1 MKTLLVDGDN
11 LFKIGFHG
19 VRDLFVEGNHIG
31 GVFHF
36 INTLRKQIDEHN
48 YDKIIVF
55 WDGDD
60 NSAVRRK
67 LYPNYKLNR
76 RQSMNE
82 FKLESY
88 HIQKERVKEYLEE
101 CFVRQVR
108 ATECEADDLI
118 AYYCQIAKEES
129 KTILSADKDYFQLID
144 EHTSIYSPISK
155 VTFKVG
161 DKVKFGDTEFPHYN
175 VLTLKI
181 LTGDKS
187 DNISGILRLGEKTI
201 VKYFP
206 EILDSMVTFDHILTK
221 AEELLEQDK
230 KNTTLKNIVSGKTK
244 DGEFGESFYQ
254 TNKKIVDLQNP
265 LISDEG
271 RVLVEQ
277 YYADTLDPEG
287 RCYKNLIRMMTEDGF
302 FKYLGKSDDEFIK
315 FIRPLMKL
323 TRKEKR
329 QHKQQ
334 IEK

>member
-19 VRDLFVEGNHIG
+19 ARDLFVEGNHIG

-48 YDKIIVF
+48 YDKVLVF

-60 NSAVRRK
+60 NASVRREI
-67 LYPNYKLNR
+67 YPNYKLNR

-88 HIQKERVKEYLEE
+88 HSQKERVREYLEE

-108 ATECEADDLI
+108 VNNCEADDLV
-118 AYYCQIAKEES
+118 AHYCKVAIDEH

-144 EHTSIYSPISK
+144 DKTSIYSPIVK
-155 VTFKVG
+155 KTFKMG
-161 DKVKFGDTEFPHYN
+161 DKVKFGDYEFPHKN
-175 VLTLKI
+175 VLTIKI

-187 DNISGILRLGEKTI
+187 DNISGILRLGEKTLI
-201 VKYFP
+201 KYFP
-206 EILDSMVTFDHILTK
+206 EILDTELTYDYILKKTSQIL
-221 AEELLEQDK
+221 EEDK
-230 KNTTLKNIVSGKTK
+230 NNTTLKNIISGKTK
-244 DGEFGESFYQ
+244 EGEYGESYYQ
-254 TNKKIVDLQNP
+254 INKKIVDLQNP

-271 RVLVEQ
+271 KVLVEQ
-277 YYADTLDPEG
+277 YHTDTLDPEG
-287 RCYKNLIRMMTEDGF
+287 RGYKNLIRMMTEDGF
-302 FKYLGKSDDEFIK
+302 FKYLGKSDDEFVRFIK
-315 FIRPLMKL
+315 PLMKL

-329 QHKQQ
+329 QFNNK
-334 IEK
+334 K

>member
-1 MKTLLVDGDN
+1 VKTLLVDGDN

-88 HIQKERVKEYLEE
+88 HIQKQRVKEYLEE

-118 AYYCQIAKEES
+118 AYYCQIANEE
-129 KTILSADKDYFQLID
+129 
-144 EHTSIYSPISK
+144 
-155 VTFKVG
+155 
-161 DKVKFGDTEFPHYN
+161 
-175 VLTLKI
+175 
-181 LTGDKS
+181 
-187 DNISGILRLGEKTI
+187 
-201 VKYFP
+201 
-206 EILDSMVTFDHILTK
+206 
-221 AEELLEQDK
+221 
-230 KNTTLKNIVSGKTK
+230 
-244 DGEFGESFYQ
+244 
-254 TNKKIVDLQNP
+254 
-265 LISDEG
+265 
-271 RVLVEQ
+271 
-277 YYADTLDPEG
+277 
-287 RCYKNLIRMMTEDGF
+287 
-302 FKYLGKSDDEFIK
+302 
-315 FIRPLMKL
+315 
-323 TRKEKR
+323 
-329 QHKQQ
+329 
-334 IEK
+334 

>member
-36 INTLRKQIDEHN
+36 INVLRKQIDEHN
-48 YDKIIVF
+48 YDKVLVF

-60 NSAVRRK
+60 NASVRRK

-88 HIQKERVKEYLEE
+88 HSQKERVREYLEE

-108 ATECEADDLI
+108 INECEADDLV
-118 AYYCQIAKEES
+118 AYYCKISPDEN

-144 EHTSIYSPISK
+144 DKVSIYSPIAK
-155 VTFKVG
+155 KTYQNG
-161 DKVKFGDTEFPHYN
+161 DKVKFGDYEFPHKN

-187 DNISGILRLGEKTI
+187 DNINGILRLGEKTLI
-201 VKYFP
+201 KFFP
-206 EILDSMVTFDHILTK
+206 EILDSEVNYDYILKKTSQ
-221 AEELLEQDK
+221 LLETDD
-230 KNTTLKNIVSGKTK
+230 KNTTLKNIISGKTK
-244 DGEFGESFYQ
+244 DGEYGISFYQ
-254 TNKKIVDLQNP
+254 TNEKIVDLQNP

-271 RVLVEQ
+271 KGLVEQ
-277 YYADTLDPEG
+277 YYTDTLDPDG
-287 RCYKNLIRMMTEDGF
+287 RGYKNLIRMMMEDGF
-302 FKYLGKSDDEFIK
+302 FKYLGKSDDEFIR
-315 FIRPLMKL
+315 FISPIMKL

-329 QHKQQ
+329 QYKNKQ
-334 IEK
+334 

>member
-48 YDKIIVF
+48 YDKVLVF

-60 NSAVRRK
+60 NASVRRK
-67 LYPNYKLNR
+67 LYPNYKMNR
-76 RQSMNE
+76 RVSMNE
-82 FKLESY
+82 FKFESY
-88 HIQKERVKEYLEE
+88 TQQKERVKEYLEE

-108 ATECEADDLI
+108 ANECESDDLI
-118 AYYCQIAKEES
+118 AYYCKIAKDEN
-129 KTILSADKDYFQLID
+129 KTILSADKDYFQIID
-144 EHTSIYSPISK
+144 DTTSIYSPISK
-155 VTFKVG
+155 TTYKKG
-161 DKVKFGDTEFPHYN
+161 DKVKFGDVEFPHQN

-201 VKYFP
+201 VKFFP
-206 EILDSMVTFDHILTK
+206 EILDSEVTYDYILTK
-221 AEELLEQDK
+221 AKTLLEEDS
-230 KNTTLKNIVSGKTK
+230 KNTTLKNLVSGKTK
-244 DGEFGESFYQ
+244 DGEFGDDFFR
-254 TNKKIVDLQNP
+254 TNQKIVDLQNP

-271 RVLVEQ
+271 KGLVQQ
-277 YYADTLDPEG
+277 YYTDTLDPDG
-287 RCYKNLIRMMTEDGF
+287 RGYKNLIRMMTEDGF
-302 FKYLGKSDDEFIK
+302 FKYLGRSDDEFIR
-315 FIRPLMKL
+315 FISPLMKL

-329 QHKQQ
+329 KFR
-334 IEK
+334 KDN